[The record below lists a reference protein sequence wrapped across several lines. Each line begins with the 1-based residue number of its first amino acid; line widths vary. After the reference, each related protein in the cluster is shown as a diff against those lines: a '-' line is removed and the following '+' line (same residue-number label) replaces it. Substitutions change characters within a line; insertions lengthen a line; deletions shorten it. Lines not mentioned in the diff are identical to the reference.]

1 MPAGDV
7 STCCCVGV
15 TSFGDAIVVAVVEP
29 PFEEP
34 EPLDEEFAVDAIV
47 DDVEVDPVP
56 GDDAPPPDA
65 LCDEGAEV
73 VVGDAGDV
81 VVVVDDV
88 VVVGAAWIA
97 NCTSTLAVAEPSVA
111 VIVTL
116 EFPATDGVP
125 VIDPVVGFNTRPV
138 GNVPA
143 VTAYDALVVRFA
155 STKSEVPVIAEPS
168 TPLS

>member
-1 MPAGDV
+1 M

-15 TSFGDAIVVAVVEP
+15 SSFGDAVVAVVEP
-29 PFEEP
+29 PLEEP
-34 EPLDEEFAVDAIV
+34 EALDEELAVGAIV
-47 DDVEVDPVP
+47 EDVEVDPAP
-56 GDDAPPPDA
+56 GEDAPPPDA

-125 VIDPVVGFNTRPV
+125 VINPVVGFNTRPA

-155 STKSEVPVIAEPS
+155 STKSDVPVIAEPS